1 MERLNNKKEVIVY
14 SVNRYFNEDVSIN
27 IQNGTV
33 VINAPWFFS
42 NNKIR
47 KIIEEKKNVILNKI
61 KEYEEEKNQIYI
73 RNEIVKILGEECKV
87 IINYKNLKK
96 PTLTLEGRNLTIC
109 LPNKYKKITDRDEIL
124 QKLIEKLYEKIA
136 AEEIEAIMEK
146 IRRILKIVPE
156 DYKIEKLQSNT
167 MAKFNFDENTII
179 ISPEIVKYSKEEIEF
194 IIFHQFCHLKYKT
207 HCQKFQQMIKKHIP
221 EYKKYEELLK
231 DIKY

>member
-47 KIIEEKKNVILNKI
+47 KIIEEKKNIILNKI

-73 RNEIVKILGEECKV
+73 RNEVVKILGEDCKV

-109 LPNKYKKITDRDEIL
+109 LPNKYKRITDRDEIL

-136 AEEIEAIMEK
+136 TEEIEAIMEK

-167 MAKFNFDENTII
+167 MAKFNFDEKII
-179 ISPEIVKYSKEEIEF
+179 IINPEIVKYSKEEIEF
-194 IIFHQFCHLKYKT
+194 IIFHQFCHLKYRT
-207 HCQKFQQMIKKHIP
+207 HCQKFQEMIKKYIP
-221 EYKKYEELLK
+221 NYKQYEELLK
-231 DIKY
+231 NVKY